1 MRYAQIRNMDI
12 SNGKGVGVAL
22 FVQGCK
28 FHCSGC
34 FNSDTW
40 DFNGGK
46 EWNEETENKLLSLA
60 DKPYITRLSIL
71 GGEPLAEESLD
82 GVLHLVD
89 RFHVLFP
96 QKTIWIYSGYEW
108 YDIFYQSGYFYPQMV
123 DVNRYKRQEII
134 SKCNVFVDGR
144 YEEDKRDITL
154 NFRGSSN
161 QRVIDIQKSIEENKI
176 ILYCN

>member
-1 MRYAQIRNMDI
+1 MRYAKIDKCEVC
-12 SNGKGVGVAL
+12 NGERVGVAL

-28 FHCSGC
+28 FHCKGC

-46 EWNEETENKLLSLA
+46 EWNDETENKLLSLA

-89 RFHVLFP
+89 RFHVSFP

-108 YDIFYQSGYFYPQMV
+108 YDIFYQPGHFCQQMF
-123 DVNRYKRQEII
+123 DVNRFKQQEII

-144 YEEDKRDITL
+144 YEENKRDITSKW
-154 NFRGSSN
+154 RGSSN